1 MHFQSDEEPGSSEIT
16 AERGEREE
24 MLRHFVPVYMIS
36 DRRWRGGGGRDW
48 LYISVMR
55 VIMLHIVS
63 LI

>member
-36 DRRWRGGGGRDW
+36 DRRWRAEEAGIGGI
-48 LYISVMR
+48 LV
-55 VIMLHIVS
+55 
-63 LI
+63 